1 MVFSYLSVVN
11 KKNIFRWL
19 KVIVIVYCILGIA
32 LYYLQDKMLFH
43 PKVVPKNQPY
53 QFDIPFREVNLPYNE
68 TTNINIVQFITTGNP
83 KGVVLYFHGNM
94 KNISHY
100 ARFAPEFTRNGYEV
114 WMIDYP
120 GFGKSTGEFVE
131 KNLYNWALIFYKL
144 GRARFSKDSIIIY
157 GKSFGTGIATQL
169 ASVRDTKRLILE
181 TPYYSLPSIVGQ
193 YAPIYPVNKM
203 IKFQIPTYQ
212 FLQNVEAPVTIF
224 HGTSDWTIW
233 QSNARRL
240 SKYLKPGDEFVSI
253 KGGNHNDLHQF
264 KLFQEKLDSVLS
276 R

>member
-1 MVFSYLSVVN
+1 M
-11 KKNIFRWL
+11 

-43 PKVVPKNQPY
+43 PEVHPTNQPY
-53 QFDIPFREVNLPYNE
+53 HFDIPFREVNLPYNA
-68 TTNINIVQFITTGNP
+68 TTNINVVQFTAGGNP

-94 KNISHY
+94 QNITHY

-131 KNLYNWALIFYKL
+131 KNLYNWALILYKL
-144 GRARFSKDSIIIY
+144 GRAKFSKDSIIIY

-193 YAPIYPVNKM
+193 YAPIYPVNQM
-203 IKFQIPTYQ
+203 IKVKIPTYQ
-212 FLQNVEAPVTIF
+212 FLSNVEAPVTIF
-224 HGTSDWTIW
+224 HGTDDWTIW

-240 SKYLKPGDEFVSI
+240 SKFLKPSDEFISI
-253 KGGNHNDLHQF
+253 EGGNHNNLHQF
-264 KLFQEKLDSVLS
+264 RLFQQKLDSVLTH
-276 R
+276 